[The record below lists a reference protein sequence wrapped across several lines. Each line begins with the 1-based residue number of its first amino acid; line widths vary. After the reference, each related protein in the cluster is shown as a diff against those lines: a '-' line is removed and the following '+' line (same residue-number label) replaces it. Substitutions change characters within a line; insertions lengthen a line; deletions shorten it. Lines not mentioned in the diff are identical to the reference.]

1 MWLGSRPSPASTGGF
16 VLRQEKNPA
25 EVGLRD
31 TGVPLKNAPG
41 APSYRG
47 RGRRFGYP
55 GARGCIPAGSRIA
68 LVELVADLVVD
79 ARHED
84 DPSRP

>member
-1 MWLGSRPSPASTGGF
+1 
-16 VLRQEKNPA
+16 LRQEKNPA

-31 TGVPLKNAPG
+31 TGVPLKKAPG

-55 GARGCIPAGSRIA
+55 GARGCIPAGSHDGSYSRFPS
-68 LVELVADLVVD
+68 VAT
-79 ARHED
+79 
-84 DPSRP
+84 SRRLSVRFERYRAAVAGAKG